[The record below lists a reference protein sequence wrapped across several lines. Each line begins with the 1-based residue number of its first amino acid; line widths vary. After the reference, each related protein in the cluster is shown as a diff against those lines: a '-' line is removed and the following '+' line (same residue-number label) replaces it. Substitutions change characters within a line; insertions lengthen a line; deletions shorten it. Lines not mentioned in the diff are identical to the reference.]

1 MTHTAYIGIG
11 SNLSNPDKNCIEAIN
26 KISEHPDIN
35 LAAKSPLYQTEPI
48 GHVEQEWFIN
58 AAIKIDTE
66 LSPTNLL
73 STLLNLEL
81 EMGRIRQEKWGPR
94 LIDLDLLFYDDLILD
109 QEGMTLPHPEIQ
121 KRKFVLVPM
130 NEIAENH
137 RHPALKKTISTL
149 LQELADDSVVKKYL
163 D

>member
-1 MTHTAYIGIG
+1 
-11 SNLSNPDKNCIEAIN
+11 
-26 KISEHPDIN
+26 
-35 LAAKSPLYQTEPI
+35 
-48 GHVEQEWFIN
+48 
-58 AAIKIDTE
+58 
-66 LSPTNLL
+66 
-73 STLLNLEL
+73 
-81 EMGRIRQEKWGPR
+81 
-94 LIDLDLLFYDDLILD
+94 LLFYDDLILD

-121 KRKFVLVPM
+121 NRKFVLVPM